1 MLECLIM
8 GDSIASGI
16 ASVKH
21 DCIRLTEI
29 GLSSEEWYKK
39 YHNRPLLDMET
50 YKYVVISLGSNDRD
64 SSYEWMRKT
73 RKKIKEGRV
82 IWILPSKEVKTKQ
95 HETVQ
100 KVANEFGD
108 FVMDISDKVG
118 KDKIHPPT
126 VKAYEDIAR
135 SLR

>member
-1 MLECLIM
+1 MLECLII

-21 DCIRLTEI
+21 ECVRLTEI
-29 GLSSEEWYKK
+29 GITSESWYKK
-39 YHNRPLLDMET
+39 NHNRPLLDMES
-50 YKYVVISLGSNDRD
+50 YRYVVISLGSNDQD
-64 SSYEWMRKT
+64 ESEVWMRKT
-73 RKKIKEGRV
+73 RKQIKDSRV
-82 IWILPSKEVKTKQ
+82 IWILPSKEVKSRQ
-95 HETVQ
+95 YDMVQ
-100 KVANEFGD
+100 KLASEFGD
-108 FVMDISDKVG
+108 YVFDISDKVG